1 MTTAGPCLSGDAVPT
16 GPGWLC
22 PAPWCKAI
30 KASHR
35 RWLLGL
41 PASWLCCLLGRLQ
54 HPLPRAPSFG
64 PPRARGSCLVVG
76 ECRRPQGSLHL
87 APGRAAGA
95 PGPWR
100 RTGNRKEPRWRG
112 RVAAPAAAE
121 THAGLRPR
129 RGWKGAGAPPPV
141 LAEGEEQGVGA
152 AGTSLRAGR
161 REKASF
167 DPGHGAAQAD
177 RALPQAPVG
186 GEEEAV
192 SQGAGTWGGRP
203 KQARA
208 QPARCRVGS
217 SRTEQGR
224 GGMGWRGHR
233 EVTCRL
239 RWARACG

>member
-1 MTTAGPCLSGDAVPT
+1 MLSPPAQAGSALLPGARPLKLPTDAGCWACRPPGCAASSGGSSTPSPVP
-16 GPGWLC
+16 
-22 PAPWCKAI
+22 
-30 KASHR
+30 
-35 RWLLGL
+35 
-41 PASWLCCLLGRLQ
+41 
-54 HPLPRAPSFG
+54 
-64 PPRARGSCLVVG
+64 
-76 ECRRPQGSLHL
+76 LHL
-87 APGRAAGA
+87 AL
-95 PGPWR
+95 PGPGAAVWSWGSAEGPKAPFTWHLAEQQEPQGLGEEQE
-100 RTGNRKEPRWRG
+100 TGRSLAG
-112 RVAAPAAAE
+112 GGGSAAAE

>member
-95 PGPWR
+95 PEPWR

-112 RVAAPAAAE
+112 RVVAPAAAE

-129 RGWKGAGAPPPV
+129 RGV
-141 LAEGEEQGVGA
+141 EGCGSPS
-152 AGTSLRAGR
+152 TCAGR
-161 REKASF
+161 GR
-167 DPGHGAAQAD
+167 GA
-177 RALPQAPVG
+177 
-186 GEEEAV
+186 
-192 SQGAGTWGGRP
+192 
-203 KQARA
+203 
-208 QPARCRVGS
+208 
-217 SRTEQGR
+217 GR
-224 GGMGWRGHR
+224 GGRRDLTEGRKTR
-233 EVTCRL
+233 ESLIRS
-239 RWARACG
+239 WARSSPGRQGTSPGTRGWGRRGGFTRCWDLGWETQAGKGTTGPLQGGKQQDRAGQRRDGVEGAPGGNL